1 MELVILQSIK
11 LKGIKV
17 LKSALKLDM
26 EVQSL
31 EFDLLVFVHASVFPF
46 LAIFPF
52 LPFGML
58 MCILCHYIL
67 GLCDL
72 VFNLIL

>member
-31 EFDLLVFVHASVFPF
+31 EFDLLVFVHASVFPS